1 MAATTPV
8 PIVLIST
15 VVHNV
20 ARDFV
25 SLEDALTAEE
35 HFAAQVSPTAINDEL
50 SRFRV
55 DQANHRPVH
64 SNL

>member
-1 MAATTPV
+1 MAAATPV
-8 PIVLIST
+8 PTVLIST

-20 ARDFV
+20 ARDFI

-55 DQANHRPVH
+55 D
-64 SNL
+64 